1 MGWLGAAID
10 ELAASR
16 LGGMQKLTEDV
27 AAKSQTHKAPD
38 TYSFL
43 NKLQP
48 LQGVST
54 PMLPN
59 FSVLIDTD

>member
-1 MGWLGAAID
+1 
-10 ELAASR
+10 
-16 LGGMQKLTEDV
+16 MQKLTEDV

-48 LQGVST
+48 LQGGST
-54 PMLPN
+54 LMLAD
-59 FSVLIDTD
+59 FATLTDID